1 MTQNKQ
7 TAISYLQRGD
17 WVQGSR
23 RKVQASEA
31 AQLCRRPCI
40 HRLWLGEQLRYFSL
54 EGASPLQDESFVL
67 SFPIISVFQD
77 IVVLAAE
84 KEVAAL
90 RRKKSALTLSSG
102 MIFVTTGATSG
113 CVRFLKT
120 A

>member
-40 HRLWLGEQLRYFSL
+40 HRLWLGEQFRYFSL

-67 SFPIISVFQD
+67 SLSIISRFQD
-77 IVVLAAE
+77 IVVCFE
-84 KEVAAL
+84 G
-90 RRKKSALTLSSG
+90 KKSALAQPLLPVWG
-102 MIFVTTGATSG
+102 IIGFAY
-113 CVRFLKT
+113 LNI
-120 A
+120 